1 MERSSEIKN
10 LTFALLNFQREV
22 SPIFRGQEAKIQT
35 KSGGMMRYRFAD
47 LAEIQAVISEPLL
60 KNGLIIIQCPI
71 GKYCLETTLLH
82 ESGEFISS
90 QYEMI
95 PAGNNPQSQGST
107 ITYQKRYAIVAMLN
121 LQVTDDDDAAKVSE
135 RTSEE
140 KQASKAFLKSS
151 KELEKDMSNDEF
163 FSRLYRAERALI
175 QSRGSFSLREF
186 LGQHY
191 EYTTGVIAK
200 IEDEYYEYKVK
211 KSLP

>member
-1 MERSSEIKN
+1 MTSIKN
-10 LTFALLNFQREV
+10 ISSALLEFQKKV
-22 SPIFRGQEAKIQT
+22 TPIFRDQTAKIKQNN
-35 KSGGMMRYRFAD
+35 GGEFRYKFAD
-47 LAEIQAVISEPLL
+47 LAAIQEVINPILIEC
-60 KNGLIIIQCPI
+60 GLIVMQSPVREFE
-71 GKYCLETTLLH
+71 LETTIIH
-82 ESGEFISS
+82 VESGELVSS
-90 QYEMI
+90 CYKMV

-107 ITYQKRYAIVAMLN
+107 ITYQKRYALIAMLN
-121 LQVTDDDDAAKVSE
+121 LQIKDDDDAAKGSQ

-151 KELEKDMSNDEF
+151 KDLQNDMANEQF
-163 FSRLYRAERALI
+163 FSRLYQAERALI

-191 EYTTGVIAK
+191 EYTTTVIAK